1 MQISQ
6 NNNKKEEVSH
16 VYMKGIS
23 EYIMPEPDE
32 EFHVETSTD
41 KNDTSDEVDFELI
54 HIKEAFYIIC

>member
-1 MQISQ
+1 
-6 NNNKKEEVSH
+6 
-16 VYMKGIS
+16 MKGIS